1 MGNVR
6 SMFGWD
12 WVCVNAAA
20 LAVVVAIVGGLTS
33 AIWYLGTLMGTLAPT
48 ASVATVDEKV
58 DALNVRVETLATT
71 DDVDALNVRVETLAT
86 TDDVDALDEKVEA
99 LNVRVETL
107 ATTDDLDALDE
118 KVEAL
123 NVRVE
128 TLATTDD
135 LDALDE
141 KVEALNVRVETLAT
155 TDDLDALNVKVNQL
169 QAMFPLMMSCIIEQ
183 NRQLLVAIAQ
193 DQLPVPEL
201 PASCE
206 TSLALAQAG
215 ATGR

>member
-12 WVCVNAAA
+12 WVRVNAAA

-48 ASVATVDEKV
+48 ASVAT
-58 DALNVRVETLATT
+58 
-71 DDVDALNVRVETLAT
+71 
-86 TDDVDALDEKVEA
+86 LDEKVEA

-107 ATTDDLDALDE
+107 ATTED
-118 KVEAL
+118 VE
-123 NVRVE
+123 
-128 TLATTDD
+128 
-135 LDALDE
+135 
-141 KVEALNVRVETLAT
+141 
-155 TDDLDALNVKVNQL
+155 ALNVKVNQL

-183 NRQLLVAIAQ
+183 NRQILVALAQ

-206 TSLALAQAG
+206 TSLALAQAS

>member
-12 WVCVNAAA
+12 WVRVNAAA

-58 DALNVRVETLATT
+58 EALNVRVETLATT
-71 DDVDALNVRVETLAT
+71 DD
-86 TDDVDALDEKVEA
+86 VEA

-107 ATTDDLDALDE
+107 ATTDD
-118 KVEAL
+118 VEAL

-135 LDALDE
+135 
-141 KVEALNVRVETLAT
+141 VE
-155 TDDLDALNVKVNQL
+155 ALNVKVNQL

-183 NRQLLVAIAQ
+183 NRQILVALAQ

-206 TSLALAQAG
+206 TSLALAQAS

>member
-1 MGNVR
+1 
-6 SMFGWD
+6 
-12 WVCVNAAA
+12 
-20 LAVVVAIVGGLTS
+20 
-33 AIWYLGTLMGTLAPT
+33 
-48 ASVATVDEKV
+48 
-58 DALNVRVETLATT
+58 ATT
-71 DDVDALNVRVETLAT
+71 DD
-86 TDDVDALDEKVEA
+86 VEA

-107 ATTDDLDALDE
+107 ATTDD
-118 KVEAL
+118 VEAL

-135 LDALDE
+135 
-141 KVEALNVRVETLAT
+141 VEALNVRVETLAT
-155 TDDLDALNVKVNQL
+155 TDDVEALNVKVNQL

-183 NRQLLVAIAQ
+183 NRQILVAVAQ

-206 TSLALAQAG
+206 TSLALAQAS

>member
-12 WVCVNAAA
+12 WVRVNAAA

-48 ASVATVDEKV
+48 ASVATLDEKV
-58 DALNVRVETLATT
+58 EALNVRVETLATT
-71 DDVDALNVRVETLAT
+71 DDVAALNVRIETLAT
-86 TDDVDALDEKVEA
+86 TDDVAALDEKVEA

-107 ATTDDLDALDE
+107 ATTDDFE
-118 KVEAL
+118 
-123 NVRVE
+123 
-128 TLATTDD
+128 
-135 LDALDE
+135 
-141 KVEALNVRVETLAT
+141 
-155 TDDLDALNVKVNQL
+155 ALNVKVNQL

-183 NRQLLVAIAQ
+183 NRQILVAVAQ

>member
-6 SMFGWD
+6 SMIGWD
-12 WVCVNAAA
+12 WVRVNAAA

-58 DALNVRVETLATT
+58 EALTVRVEALATTDDVDALDEKVESLNVRVETLATT
-71 DDVDALNVRVETLAT
+71 EDVEALNVRVETLAT
-86 TDDVDALDEKVEA
+86 TDDVDALDEKVES

-107 ATTDDLDALDE
+107 ATTDD
-118 KVEAL
+118 VE
-123 NVRVE
+123 
-128 TLATTDD
+128 
-135 LDALDE
+135 
-141 KVEALNVRVETLAT
+141 
-155 TDDLDALNVKVNQL
+155 ALNVKVNQL

-183 NRQLLVAIAQ
+183 NRQIFVALAQ

>member
-12 WVCVNAAA
+12 WVRVNAAA

-58 DALNVRVETLATT
+58 EALNVRVETLATT
-71 DDVDALNVRVETLAT
+71 DDVATLDEKVEALNVRVETLAT
-86 TDDVDALDEKVEA
+86 TDDVAALDEKVEA

-107 ATTDDLDALDE
+107 ATTDE
-118 KVEAL
+118 VEAL

-135 LDALDE
+135 
-141 KVEALNVRVETLAT
+141 VE
-155 TDDLDALNVKVNQL
+155 ALNVKVNQL

-183 NRQLLVAIAQ
+183 NRQIFVALAQ

-206 TSLALAQAG
+206 TSLALAQAS

>member
-12 WVCVNAAA
+12 WVRVNAAA

-48 ASVATVDEKV
+48 ASVAKVDEKV
-58 DALNVRVETLATT
+58 EALNVRVETLATKE
-71 DDVDALNVRVETLAT
+71 DVE
-86 TDDVDALDEKVEA
+86 ALDEKVEA

-107 ATTDDLDALDE
+107 ATTDD
-118 KVEAL
+118 VE
-123 NVRVE
+123 
-128 TLATTDD
+128 
-135 LDALDE
+135 
-141 KVEALNVRVETLAT
+141 
-155 TDDLDALNVKVNQL
+155 ALNVKVNQL

-183 NRQLLVAIAQ
+183 NRQILVALAQ

>member
-6 SMFGWD
+6 SRFGWD
-12 WVCVNAAA
+12 WVRVNAAA
-20 LAVVVAIVGGLTS
+20 LAVIVAIVGGLTS

-48 ASVATVDEKV
+48 ASVAAVDEKV
-58 DALNVRVETLATT
+58 EALNVRVETLATT
-71 DDVDALNVRVETLAT
+71 DDVE
-86 TDDVDALDEKVEA
+86 ALDEKVEA

-107 ATTDDLDALDE
+107 ATTDD
-118 KVEAL
+118 VE
-123 NVRVE
+123 
-128 TLATTDD
+128 
-135 LDALDE
+135 
-141 KVEALNVRVETLAT
+141 
-155 TDDLDALNVKVNQL
+155 ALNVKVNQL

-183 NRQLLVAIAQ
+183 NRQILVAVAQ

-206 TSLALAQAG
+206 TSLALAQAS

>member
-1 MGNVR
+1 
-6 SMFGWD
+6 MFGWD
-12 WVCVNAAA
+12 WVRVNAAA

-33 AIWYLGTLMGTLAPT
+33 TIRYLGTLMGTLAPT

-58 DALNVRVETLATT
+58 EALNVRVETLATT
-71 DDVDALNVRVETLAT
+71 DDVETLNVRVETLAT
-86 TDDVDALDEKVEA
+86 TDDVEALDEKVETLNVRVETLATTDDVEALDEKVEA

-107 ATTDDLDALDE
+107 ATTDD
-118 KVEAL
+118 VEAL

-135 LDALDE
+135 
-141 KVEALNVRVETLAT
+141 VET
-155 TDDLDALNVKVNQL
+155 LNVKVNQL

-183 NRQLLVAIAQ
+183 NRQILVAVAQ
-193 DQLPVPEL
+193 DRLPVPEL

>member
-1 MGNVR
+1 MGSVR

-12 WVCVNAAA
+12 WVRVNAAA

-58 DALNVRVETLATT
+58 EALNVRVETLATT
-71 DDVDALNVRVETLAT
+71 DDVEALNVRVETLAT
-86 TDDVDALDEKVEA
+86 TDEVEALDEKVEA

-107 ATTDDLDALDE
+107 ATTDDVNAVDE

-135 LDALDE
+135 VNA
-141 KVEALNVRVETLAT
+141 VS
-155 TDDLDALNVKVNQL
+155 VKVNQL
-169 QAMFPLMMSCIIEQ
+169 QAMFPLMVSCIIEQ
-183 NRQLLVAIAQ
+183 NRQILVALAQ

>member
-1 MGNVR
+1 MANVR
-6 SMFGWD
+6 STFGWD
-12 WVCVNAAA
+12 WVRVNAAA

-58 DALNVRVETLATT
+58 EALNVRIETLATT
-71 DDVDALNVRVETLAT
+71 DHVA
-86 TDDVDALDEKVEA
+86 ALDEKVEA

-107 ATTDDLDALDE
+107 ATADDVAALDE
-118 KVEAL
+118 RVEALNVRVETLATTDEVEAL

-135 LDALDE
+135 VA
-141 KVEALNVRVETLAT
+141 
-155 TDDLDALNVKVNQL
+155 ALNVKVNQL

-183 NRQLLVAIAQ
+183 NRQILVAVAQ

>member
-1 MGNVR
+1 MVGAIAGGTRGGSEWAWRMGNVR

-12 WVCVNAAA
+12 WVRVNAAA

-58 DALNVRVETLATT
+58 EALNVRVETLATT
-71 DDVDALNVRVETLAT
+71 DDVE
-86 TDDVDALDEKVEA
+86 ALDEKVEA

-107 ATTDDLDALDE
+107 ATTDDVEALDE

-135 LDALDE
+135 
-141 KVEALNVRVETLAT
+141 VEALNVRVETLAT
-155 TDDLDALNVKVNQL
+155 TDDVEALHVKVNQL

-183 NRQLLVAIAQ
+183 NRQILVVTAQ

-206 TSLALAQAG
+206 TSLALAQAS

>member
-1 MGNVR
+1 
-6 SMFGWD
+6 MFGWD
-12 WVCVNAAA
+12 WVRVNAAA

-58 DALNVRVETLATT
+58 EALNVRVETLATT
-71 DDVDALNVRVETLAT
+71 EDVEALVATVDEKVEALNVRVETLATTEDVEALDEKVEALNVRVETLAT

-107 ATTDDLDALDE
+107 ATTDD
-118 KVEAL
+118 VE
-123 NVRVE
+123 
-128 TLATTDD
+128 
-135 LDALDE
+135 
-141 KVEALNVRVETLAT
+141 
-155 TDDLDALNVKVNQL
+155 ALNVKVNQL

-183 NRQLLVAIAQ
+183 NRQIFVALAQ

-206 TSLALAQAG
+206 TSLALAQAS

>member
-1 MGNVR
+1 MGSVR

-12 WVCVNAAA
+12 WVRVNAAA

-33 AIWYLGTLMGTLAPT
+33 TIRYLGTLMGTLAPT

-58 DALNVRVETLATT
+58 EALNVRVETLATT
-71 DDVDALNVRVETLAT
+71 DDVEALDEKVEALNARVETLAT
-86 TDDVDALDEKVEA
+86 TDDVEALDEKVEA

-107 ATTDDLDALDE
+107 ATTDD
-118 KVEAL
+118 VEAL

-135 LDALDE
+135 
-141 KVEALNVRVETLAT
+141 VET
-155 TDDLDALNVKVNQL
+155 LNVKVNQL

-183 NRQLLVAIAQ
+183 NRQILVAVAQ

>member
-6 SMFGWD
+6 SVFGWD
-12 WVCVNAAA
+12 WVRVNAAA

-48 ASVATVDEKV
+48 ASVAAVEEK
-58 DALNVRVETLATT
+58 
-71 DDVDALNVRVETLAT
+71 VDALNVRVETLAT

-107 ATTDDLDALDE
+107 ATTDD
-118 KVEAL
+118 VEAL

-135 LDALDE
+135 VEALDE
-141 KVEALNVRVETLAT
+141 KVEALNARVETLAT
-155 TDDLDALNVKVNQL
+155 TDDVNALNVKVNQL

-183 NRQLLVAIAQ
+183 NRQILVAVAQ
-193 DQLPVPEL
+193 DRLPVPEL

>member
-12 WVCVNAAA
+12 WVRVNAAA

-48 ASVATVDEKV
+48 ASVAT
-58 DALNVRVETLATT
+58 
-71 DDVDALNVRVETLAT
+71 
-86 TDDVDALDEKVEA
+86 LDEKVEA

-107 ATTDDLDALDE
+107 ATTDDVEALDE

-128 TLATTDD
+128 TLATTED
-135 LDALDE
+135 
-141 KVEALNVRVETLAT
+141 VEALNVRVETLAT
-155 TDDLDALNVKVNQL
+155 TEDVEALNVRVETLATTEDVEALNVKVNQL

-183 NRQLLVAIAQ
+183 NRQIFVALAQ

-206 TSLALAQAG
+206 TSLALAQAS

>member
-6 SMFGWD
+6 SMIGWD
-12 WVCVNAAA
+12 WVRVNAAA

-58 DALNVRVETLATT
+58 EALNVRIETLATTDDVAALDEKVEALNVRVETLATA
-71 DDVDALNVRVETLAT
+71 DDVA
-86 TDDVDALDEKVEA
+86 ALDEKVEA

-107 ATTDDLDALDE
+107 ATTDE
-118 KVEAL
+118 VEAL

-128 TLATTDD
+128 TLATTD
-135 LDALDE
+135 E
-141 KVEALNVRVETLAT
+141 VE
-155 TDDLDALNVKVNQL
+155 ALNVKVNQL

-183 NRQLLVAIAQ
+183 NRQILVAVAQ

>member
-1 MGNVR
+1 MSRMRNVR

-12 WVCVNAAA
+12 WVRVNAAA

-58 DALNVRVETLATT
+58 EALNVRVETLATT
-71 DDVDALNVRVETLAT
+71 DDVEALNVRVETLAT
-86 TDDVDALDEKVEA
+86 TDEVEALDEKVEA

-107 ATTDDLDALDE
+107 ATADDVAALDE
-118 KVEAL
+118 RVEAL

-135 LDALDE
+135 
-141 KVEALNVRVETLAT
+141 VEALNVRVETLAT
-155 TDDLDALNVKVNQL
+155 TDDVETLNVKVNQL

-183 NRQLLVAIAQ
+183 NRQILVAVAQ
-193 DQLPVPEL
+193 EQLPVPEL

>member
-12 WVCVNAAA
+12 WVRVNAAA

-48 ASVATVDEKV
+48 ASVATLDEKV
-58 DALNVRVETLATT
+58 EALNVRVETLATT
-71 DDVDALNVRVETLAT
+71 DDVE
-86 TDDVDALDEKVEA
+86 ALDEKVEA

-107 ATTDDLDALDE
+107 ATTDD
-118 KVEAL
+118 VE
-123 NVRVE
+123 
-128 TLATTDD
+128 
-135 LDALDE
+135 
-141 KVEALNVRVETLAT
+141 
-155 TDDLDALNVKVNQL
+155 ALNVKVNQL

-183 NRQLLVAIAQ
+183 NRQIFVALAQ

-206 TSLALAQAG
+206 TSLALAQAS
-215 ATGR
+215 ASGR

>member
-12 WVCVNAAA
+12 WVRVNAAA

-58 DALNVRVETLATT
+58 EALNVRVETLATKE
-71 DDVDALNVRVETLAT
+71 DVEALDEKVEALNVRVETLAT

-107 ATTDDLDALDE
+107 ATTDD
-118 KVEAL
+118 VE
-123 NVRVE
+123 
-128 TLATTDD
+128 
-135 LDALDE
+135 
-141 KVEALNVRVETLAT
+141 
-155 TDDLDALNVKVNQL
+155 ALNVKVNQL

-183 NRQLLVAIAQ
+183 NRQIFVALAQ

-206 TSLALAQAG
+206 TSLALAQAS

>member
-6 SMFGWD
+6 SVFGWD
-12 WVCVNAAA
+12 WVRVNAGA

-58 DALNVRVETLATT
+58 EALNVRVETLATT
-71 DDVDALNVRVETLAT
+71 DDVE
-86 TDDVDALDEKVEA
+86 
-99 LNVRVETL
+99 
-107 ATTDDLDALDE
+107 
-118 KVEAL
+118 
-123 NVRVE
+123 
-128 TLATTDD
+128 
-135 LDALDE
+135 
-141 KVEALNVRVETLAT
+141 
-155 TDDLDALNVKVNQL
+155 ALNVKVNQL

-183 NRQLLVAIAQ
+183 NRQILVAVAQ

>member
-12 WVCVNAAA
+12 WVRVNAAA

-48 ASVATVDEKV
+48 ASVAAV
-58 DALNVRVETLATT
+58 
-71 DDVDALNVRVETLAT
+71 
-86 TDDVDALDEKVEA
+86 DEKVEA

-107 ATTDDLDALDE
+107 ATTDD
-118 KVEAL
+118 VEAL

-135 LDALDE
+135 
-141 KVEALNVRVETLAT
+141 VE
-155 TDDLDALNVKVNQL
+155 ALNVKVNQL
-169 QAMFPLMMSCIIEQ
+169 QAMFPLMMSCIIEISCRCRSCRQ
-183 NRQLLVAIAQ
+183 VAKRPWRWRRPAPPAGEPATASRMCNRGCQPAVP
-193 DQLPVPEL
+193 DQERKHR
-201 PASCE
+201 C
-206 TSLALAQAG
+206 
-215 ATGR
+215 

>member
-12 WVCVNAAA
+12 WVRVNAAA

-48 ASVATVDEKV
+48 ASVAAV
-58 DALNVRVETLATT
+58 
-71 DDVDALNVRVETLAT
+71 
-86 TDDVDALDEKVEA
+86 DEKVEA

-107 ATTDDLDALDE
+107 ATTDD
-118 KVEAL
+118 VE
-123 NVRVE
+123 
-128 TLATTDD
+128 
-135 LDALDE
+135 
-141 KVEALNVRVETLAT
+141 
-155 TDDLDALNVKVNQL
+155 ALNVKVNQL

-183 NRQLLVAIAQ
+183 NRQILVAVAQ
-193 DQLPVPEL
+193 DQLPLPEL

>member
-12 WVCVNAAA
+12 WVRVNAAA

-58 DALNVRVETLATT
+58 EALNVRVETLATKE
-71 DDVDALNVRVETLAT
+71 D
-86 TDDVDALDEKVEA
+86 VEA

-107 ATTDDLDALDE
+107 ATTED
-118 KVEAL
+118 VE
-123 NVRVE
+123 
-128 TLATTDD
+128 
-135 LDALDE
+135 
-141 KVEALNVRVETLAT
+141 
-155 TDDLDALNVKVNQL
+155 ALNVKVNQL
-169 QAMFPLMMSCIIEQ
+169 QVMFPLMMSCIIEQ
-183 NRQLLVAIAQ
+183 NRQIFVALAQ

-206 TSLALAQAG
+206 TSLALAQAS

>member
-6 SMFGWD
+6 SVFGWD
-12 WVCVNAAA
+12 WVRVNAAA
-20 LAVVVAIVGGLTS
+20 LAIVVAIVGGLTS

-48 ASVATVDEKV
+48 ASVAAVEEKV

-71 DDVDALNVRVETLAT
+71 DDVN
-86 TDDVDALDEKVEA
+86 ALDEKVEA

-107 ATTDDLDALDE
+107 ATTDD
-118 KVEAL
+118 VEAL

-135 LDALDE
+135 VNAVS
-141 KVEALNVRVETLAT
+141 VE
-155 TDDLDALNVKVNQL
+155 VNQL

-183 NRQLLVAIAQ
+183 NRQILVAVAQ
-193 DQLPVPEL
+193 DRLPVPEL

-206 TSLALAQAG
+206 TSLAVAQAG

>member
-1 MGNVR
+1 MGNIR

-12 WVCVNAAA
+12 WVRVNAAA
-20 LAVVVAIVGGLTS
+20 LAVVVAIVGGLAS

-48 ASVATVDEKV
+48 ASVAAVDEKV

-71 DDVDALNVRVETLAT
+71 DDVN
-86 TDDVDALDEKVEA
+86 ALDEKVEA

-107 ATTDDLDALDE
+107 ATTDD
-118 KVEAL
+118 VEAL

-135 LDALDE
+135 VNA
-141 KVEALNVRVETLAT
+141 VS
-155 TDDLDALNVKVNQL
+155 VKVNQL

-183 NRQLLVAIAQ
+183 NRQILVAVAQ

>member
-12 WVCVNAAA
+12 WVRVNAAA

-48 ASVATVDEKV
+48 ASVAAV
-58 DALNVRVETLATT
+58 
-71 DDVDALNVRVETLAT
+71 
-86 TDDVDALDEKVEA
+86 DEKVEA

-107 ATTDDLDALDE
+107 ATTDD
-118 KVEAL
+118 VEAL

-135 LDALDE
+135 
-141 KVEALNVRVETLAT
+141 VE
-155 TDDLDALNVKVNQL
+155 ALNVKVNQL

-183 NRQLLVAIAQ
+183 NRQILVAVAQ
-193 DQLPVPEL
+193 DQLPLPEL

>member
-12 WVCVNAAA
+12 WVRVNAAA
-20 LAVVVAIVGGLTS
+20 LAVVVAVVGGLTS

-48 ASVATVDEKV
+48 TFVAAVDEKV

-71 DDVDALNVRVETLAT
+71 DDVEVLDEKVEALNVRVETPATTEDVESLNVRVETLAT
-86 TDDVDALDEKVEA
+86 TDDVNAVS
-99 LNVRVETL
+99 
-107 ATTDDLDALDE
+107 
-118 KVEAL
+118 
-123 NVRVE
+123 
-128 TLATTDD
+128 
-135 LDALDE
+135 
-141 KVEALNVRVETLAT
+141 
-155 TDDLDALNVKVNQL
+155 VKVNEL

-183 NRQLLVAIAQ
+183 NRQILVAVAQ

-206 TSLALAQAG
+206 TSLALAQAS

>member
-12 WVCVNAAA
+12 WVRVNAAA

-58 DALNVRVETLATT
+58 EALTVRVEALATTDDVDALDEKVESLNVRVETLATTEDVEALNVRVETLATT
-71 DDVDALNVRVETLAT
+71 DDVDALGEKVESLNVRVETLAT
-86 TDDVDALDEKVEA
+86 TDDVE
-99 LNVRVETL
+99 
-107 ATTDDLDALDE
+107 
-118 KVEAL
+118 
-123 NVRVE
+123 
-128 TLATTDD
+128 
-135 LDALDE
+135 
-141 KVEALNVRVETLAT
+141 
-155 TDDLDALNVKVNQL
+155 ALNVKVNQL

-183 NRQLLVAIAQ
+183 NRQIFVALAQ